1 MAARFNILCRKLGY
15 QAGTVEQQILRGY
28 FIPRSSTTPGKAR
41 VWSLKDVYALAIFEN
56 LFSAGMPS
64 AEACQLSYLTPF
76 RQTQTL
82 LFAAP
87 RPGMEPGG
95 IRGLPVGWIHH
106 FAKDIAEFGP
116 WTKAKNI
123 STAITVLDLETAAR
137 RACAAFE
144 AASQIEI
151 PAGELPV
158 AKPSKPKQ
166 LAAKR
171 RPRGR
176 S

>member
-1 MAARFNILCRKLGY
+1 MIPRFNILCRALGY
-15 QAGTVEQQILRGY
+15 QPGTIEQQILRGY

-41 VWSLKDVYALAIFEN
+41 VWSQKDVYALAIFES
-56 LFSAGMPS
+56 LFSAGMP
-64 AEACQLSYLTPF
+64 APDACGLAYLAPPLG
-76 RQTQTL
+76 L

-87 RPGMEPGG
+87 RPGMPPGG
-95 IRGLPVGWIHH
+95 VKGWQVGWIHH
-106 FAKDIAEFGP
+106 FAKDIVEFGL

-123 STAITVLDLETAAR
+123 DTAVTLLDLEKTAR
-137 RACAAFE
+137 RAAAAFE

-151 PAGELPV
+151 PAGELPT
-158 AKPSKPKQ
+158 KPSRRKQ